1 MEADLGTCYWQKM
14 ADLYDRAGV
23 ADICLNLQERFGTDI
38 VFLLFL
44 RLLDHRAILL
54 GESERHEAQA
64 AVAAWRAN
72 VVVLLRAVRQWM
84 KPLAGAAA
92 IVSCRNRVKAAELD
106 AEHLE
111 LDMLV
116 QWLSE
121 RKLAQ
126 NSSDTAD
133 NAGDFLLRAGADRLT
148 IVRFLKLTAERQWTY
163 PVGDRS

>member
-1 MEADLGTCYWQKM
+1 MKADLGSCYWQKM

-54 GESERHEAQA
+54 GQSERQEAQA
-64 AVAAWRAN
+64 AVAGWHAN
-72 VVVLLRAVRQWM
+72 VVVPLRAMRQWM
-84 KPLAGAAA
+84 RPLAGAAA
-92 IVSCRNRVKAAELD
+92 TASCRNRVKAAELE

-126 NSSDTAD
+126 NSSDAAD
-133 NAGDFLLRAGADRLT
+133 NASDFLQRAGADRLT
-148 IVRFLKLTAERQWTY
+148 IVRFLKLTADVSNR
-163 PVGDRS
+163 R

>member
-1 MEADLGTCYWQKM
+1 MKADRGTCYWQKM
-14 ADLYDRAGV
+14 GDLYDRAGV

-44 RLLDHRAILL
+44 RLLDYRAIPL
-54 GESERHEAQA
+54 GESERQEAEA
-64 AVAAWRAN
+64 AVAGWRAN
-72 VVVLLRAVRQWM
+72 VVLPLRAVRQWM
-84 KPLAGAAA
+84 KPLAGVAATA
-92 IVSCRNRVKAAELD
+92 SCRNRVKDAELE

-126 NSSDTAD
+126 NSSDAAD
-133 NAGDFLLRAGADRLT
+133 NARDFLLRAGADRLT
-148 IVRFLKLTAERQWTY
+148 IVRFLKLTADVSSR
-163 PVGDRS
+163 R